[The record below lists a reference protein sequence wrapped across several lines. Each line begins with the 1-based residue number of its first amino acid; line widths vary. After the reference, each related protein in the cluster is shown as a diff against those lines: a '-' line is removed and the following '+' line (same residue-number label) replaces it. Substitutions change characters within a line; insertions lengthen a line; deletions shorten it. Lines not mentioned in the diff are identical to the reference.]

1 MGSAGSGT
9 PLFSSMPMAVG
20 AQLCDGQHWWR
31 NKAFLK
37 FFQCLSKFSFFRILL
52 LRR

>member
-1 MGSAGSGT
+1 VSIPLIITLPKEAAMGSAGSGT

-37 FFQCLSKFSFFRILL
+37 FF
-52 LRR
+52 